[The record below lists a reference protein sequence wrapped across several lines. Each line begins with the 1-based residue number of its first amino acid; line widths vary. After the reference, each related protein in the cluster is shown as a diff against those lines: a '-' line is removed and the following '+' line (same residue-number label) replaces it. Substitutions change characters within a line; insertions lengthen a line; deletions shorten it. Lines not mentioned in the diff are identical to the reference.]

1 MSVKSIL
8 VVDDDVQFGR
18 LIKRVFTSM
27 GHNVEQISRPREIVD
42 HYENCAPDLIL
53 LDIFMPDI
61 NGVEVA
67 KWLSKKHFNGK
78 LVFMTG
84 HDPSLL
90 SAAQN
95 AVQPRLEA
103 TVATLQKPARVEQ
116 IRALLNEQP
125 VVPQKLSRI
134 NDFCEFQD
142 ERRASPRNKTLRAA
156 TIIYQYDSCTMKCI
170 ILDDSEIG
178 AKLKPTDSTI
188 LPENFRLKIDYGP
201 SHNCQ
206 MVHRTQNQIGV
217 RFV

>member
-27 GHNVEQISRPREIVD
+27 GHNVEQLSRPREIVD
-42 HYENCAPDLIL
+42 YYDNCAPDLIL
-53 LDIFMPDI
+53 LDIFMPDV

-67 KWLSKKHFNGK
+67 NWLSKKHFNGK

-84 HDPSLL
+84 YDPSLL

-95 AVQPRLEA
+95 AIQSRIEA
-103 TVATLQKPARVEQ
+103 TVATLEKPARVDQ

-125 VVPQKLSRI
+125 ASPQDLARI
-134 NDFCEFQD
+134 DEFCEFQD
-142 ERRASPRNKTLRAA
+142 ERRASARNKTLRTA
-156 TIIYQYDSCTMKCI
+156 TISYQYDSCTMKCI
-170 ILDDSEIG
+170 ILDISELG
-178 AKLKPTDSTI
+178 AKLKPTDSMI
-188 LPENFRLKIDYGP
+188 LPEYFRLKIDYGQ
-201 SHNCQ
+201 SYNCQ
-206 MVHRTQNQIGV
+206 MVRRTKDQIGV